1 MKPPNPDFRDTP
13 PPRREESAVD
23 GDPGEQRGEDV
34 SPVHSDAT
42 GVRQNGARGRVD
54 ATRPRRRYITH

>member
-1 MKPPNPDFRDTP
+1 MNPPNPDFRTTP
-13 PPRREESAVD
+13 SPRLSERALR

-34 SPVHSDAT
+34 SPVPSDAT
-42 GVRQNGARGRVD
+42 GVRKDGARGRVD